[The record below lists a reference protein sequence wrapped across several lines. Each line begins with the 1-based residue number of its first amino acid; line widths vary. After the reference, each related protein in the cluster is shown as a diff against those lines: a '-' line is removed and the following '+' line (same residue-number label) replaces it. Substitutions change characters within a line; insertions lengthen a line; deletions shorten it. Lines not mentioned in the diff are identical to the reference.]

1 MPADDDVPDFVV
13 ELGFAREPAGFEA
26 PLVEA
31 LREPFA
37 DAEEPEVVVD
47 DDLVDAVVVDEVCD
61 PVTCE
66 TSFFAPSRTVSP
78 RSPARLI
85 AKSLTV
91 WTPSCT
97 FGWLQT
103 SSAALRICS

>member
-1 MPADDDVPDFVV
+1 MDDGPDFED
-13 ELGFAREPAGFEA
+13 ELGLARDVAGFAVLLAEA
-26 PLVEA
+26 FGD
-31 LREPFA
+31 PFA
-37 DAEEPEVVVD
+37 DDAEPDVVD
-47 DDLVDAVVVDEVCD
+47 DEDDALVDVTLVADVCD
-61 PVTCE
+61 PVTWV
-66 TSFFAPSRTVSP
+66 TSFFAPSRTVPP

-97 FGWLQT
+97 FGWFQT